1 MEQEENDVS
10 RDVIRSRIESAV
22 SPRIRLHGKKLT
34 RIASHNSVSCIVHTY
49 LSTGTIKT
57 LILSFNDAIE
67 RENNLAEAE
76 ILMLTPRRQY

>member
-1 MEQEENDVS
+1 MEEEENDVS

-57 LILSFNDAIE
+57 LNQ
-67 RENNLAEAE
+67 NNLAEAE
-76 ILMLTPRRQY
+76 IMLTPRRQY